1 MSFCVISLV
10 RLGLRDQGEDLFLF
24 FALSGSGRIAAA
36 ELLLGMLPLELAL
49 INEPEDHA
57 TEYLHYRQ
65 FFSIWE
71 TLARVVECQSLEVQH
86 MNKDT
91 RAAWLKDYKVCPV
104 LLAAFSL
111 LKLLL

>member
-1 MSFCVISLV
+1 VKAY
-10 RLGLRDQGEDLFLF
+10 FLF
-24 FALSGSGRIAAA
+24 FFAMSGSGRIPAA
-36 ELLLGMLPLELAL
+36 ELLLGMLPLELAS
-49 INEPEDHA
+49 ISEPEDHA

-91 RAAWLKDYKVCPV
+91 RAAWLRDYTVRPV
-104 LLAAFSL
+104 LLTAFPFL
-111 LKLLL
+111 C